1 MFRSLHFAPVGI
13 ALALWIGNPAIA
25 QSSREPLCGPPALD
39 RAVTHVV
46 QPGETLD
53 TIAIAYGVI
62 PATLI
67 GFNPSLQTGSAAV
80 GSTLLIPPFN
90 GIRVSVPAG
99 TTWQDLAS
107 QYNVRDDVLFEV
119 NGCTMTPAATVFVPG
134 VNWSP
139 NGTPPIPALADLPI
153 NGYPLP
159 NPVEVTAG
167 YGWQIDPAIGEVVF
181 HSGVD
186 LAADAGTPVL
196 AVGSGT
202 IAFANEQG
210 DYGNLVVINH
220 NQGLQTR
227 YAQLDTVTVTVGQ
240 TVSQGQE
247 IGTVGATGRVVS
259 PHLHFEIRTNSDLGW
274 VARDP
279 ADYIP
284 ETSLVR
290 R

>member
-1 MFRSLHFAPVGI
+1 M
-13 ALALWIGNPAIA
+13 
-25 QSSREPLCGPPALD
+25 CGTPALD
-39 RAVTHVV
+39 RTVTHVV

-53 TIAIAYGVI
+53 AIAANYGVI
-62 PATLI
+62 TATLI
-67 GFNPSLQTGSAAV
+67 GFNPSLQSGTASV
-80 GSTLLIPPFN
+80 GSTLVIPPYN
-90 GIRVSVPAG
+90 GIQVSVPAG
-99 TTWQDLAS
+99 STWQDLAS
-107 QYNVRDDVLFEV
+107 RYNVRDDVLFEV
-119 NGCTMTPAATVFVPG
+119 NGCTMTPAASVFVPG

-139 NGTPPIPALADLPI
+139 GGTPTTPVLADSPI

-159 NPVEVTAG
+159 NIVEVTAG
-167 YGWQIDPAIGEVVF
+167 YGWQIDPAIGDVVF

-186 LAADAGTPVL
+186 LAADAGIPVL

-202 IAFANEQG
+202 IAFAEEQG

-220 NQGLQTR
+220 SQGLQTR
-227 YAQLDTVTVTVGQ
+227 YAQLESITVTVGQ

-259 PHLHFEIRTNSDLGW
+259 PHLHFEVRTNSDLGW